1 MVVALEGSLEVI
13 SDAFWVMATAQLMV
27 AIGLVLQLRRVP
39 KREASARH
47 FALATG
53 QRQDSWLAAAIVW
66 AVILGKGSEL
76 HEPLCIAGG
85 AVLAWL
91 IVRSLRRLA
100 SSMHEQRRHEDG

>member
-47 FALATG
+47 F
-53 QRQDSWLAAAIVW
+53 AIVW